1 MVKSVKSLLS
11 CCFAVIC
18 LLISTQLLA
27 ADASS
32 LVNIAGQ
39 QRMLSQKI
47 VKAYLFQGERIRTRK
62 ARKQVKEGI
71 ALFYKN
77 HQTLLLE
84 VSDPTIKQLLEFV
97 GTTFDELEGI
107 SKQKYGQKNAARM
120 LALSETLLEVSQSIV
135 EKVEASLGL
144 QKVIIVGQAG
154 RQRMLSQRIAKYY
167 IAYQAGFKDQEI
179 VMHLNEA
186 VKQFEIAQKQ
196 LMSNPGNTPE
206 ITRGLERV
214 QGLWVVVRAF
224 FLNVEK
230 GGLPVTVFST
240 CDSILKHM
248 DKITMLYAARG

>member
-11 CCFAVIC
+11 CFIAVFC
-18 LLISTQLLA
+18 LSMTTQLLA
-27 ADASS
+27 VDASS

-47 VKAYLFQGERIRTRK
+47 VKAYFFQGERIRTRK
-62 ARKQVKEGI
+62 ARKQVKESI

-84 VSDPTIKQLLEFV
+84 ISDPTIKQLLDFI
-97 GTTFDELEGI
+97 GISIDELEGI
-107 SKQKYGQKNAARM
+107 TQQKYSQKNAARM
-120 LALSETLLEVSQSIV
+120 LALSESLLEVSHSIV
-135 EKVEASLGL
+135 EKVEATLGL
-144 QKVIIVGQAG
+144 QKVIIVGEAG

-167 IAYQAGFKDQEI
+167 IAYQAGFKDPEI
-179 VMHLNEA
+179 IAQLNEA
-186 VKQFEIAQKQ
+186 VKQFEVAQKR
-196 LMSNPGNTPE
+196 LMNSPENTPE
-206 ITRGLERV
+206 ITRELERV

-224 FLNVEK
+224 FLNIEK

-248 DKITMLYAARG
+248 NKITMLYVARG